1 MSTAPVLEAPAEV
14 AVARLRSVGS
24 VEDLDLVGVLSSM
37 ADTLRELARDFPTWS
52 LPEAQVGQVIGH
64 AQAVRELSQ
73 SLTAVLAR
81 EADARG
87 LGADEGLSRA
97 DWLRVQAAA
106 GGAGTGGGAL
116 DGPGAAAVT

>member
-1 MSTAPVLEAPAEV
+1 MLFFFFFSSRRRHTRCSRDWSSDVC
-14 AVARLRSVGS
+14 SS
-24 VEDLDLVGVLSSM
+24 DLDLVGVLSSM

-52 LPEAQVGQVIGH
+52 LPEAQVGEVIGH

-97 DWLRVQAAA
+97 DWLRMQA
-106 GGAGTGGGAL
+106 GAGLA
-116 DGPGAAAVT
+116 GPRQWRRSRRA